1 MKFGINC
8 GHTKSGAGSGAIGVL
23 NESIE
28 ARNIGYVLMNL
39 LRSAGHEVIDCTID
53 NAPTRSAY
61 LEQVVQLA
69 NRQDLDYFISVHLN
83 KTVGAKGTEVYTYK
97 GRQFP
102 DALEVCANISAL
114 GFVNRGVKEGTG
126 LYVIKKTKAKSML
139 IEVCFLDEPDAIRY
153 KELGAN
159 KFAEA
164 ICSALIGTVP
174 TVSNPQPQP
183 NPKPAG
189 HKYSVGQKVRFSTC
203 YASSTDPVSKAIP
216 SSRMARDN
224 GTITKIKDG
233 VQNPYLL
240 DNGLCW
246 VNDGDIREVLN
257 GSAAPSV
264 SYYPAANSN
273 SIVDGLKAIGVDSSY
288 SHRKQIASA
297 NGIANY
303 SGTAGQNEQLCTLL
317 KQGKL
322 IKA

>member
-1 MKFGINC
+1 MRIIVNF
-8 GHTKSGAGSGAIGVL
+8 GHTLSGAGSGATGII
-23 NESIE
+23 NESHETRNVGDSLIE
-28 ARNIGYVLMNL
+28 L
-39 LRSAGHEVIDCTID
+39 LRVAGHEVV
-53 NAPTRSAY
+53 NATVDSASTQSNY
-61 LEQVVQLA
+61 LKKVVEIA
-69 NRQDLDYFISVHLN
+69 NAQEADLFVSLHFNAGGGRGV
-83 KTVGAKGTEVYTYK
+83 EVYTYK
-97 GRQFP
+97 GKQ
-102 DALEVCANISAL
+102 LEEGLKVCSSIENL
-114 GFVNRGVKEGTG
+114 GFRNRGIKDGSN
-126 LYVIKKTKAKSML
+126 LYVIKNTKAKAIL
-139 IEVCFLDEPDAIRY
+139 IECCFVDSEDANLY
-153 KELGAN
+153 KQLGAN

-174 TVSNPQPQP
+174 TISNPLP